1 MKFVTIDN
9 LYEFLINIFNQKKVI
24 IKQLIVNDVVAL
36 LLKEKKEEGFE
47 IILKNNKKEYKVQNK
62 NKDEANNIKY

>member
-1 MKFVTIDN
+1 MLVR
-9 LYEFLINIFNQKKVI
+9 V
-24 IKQLIVNDVVAL
+24 IVNEVVAL

-62 NKDEANNIKY
+62 NKDEANNIKYWIN